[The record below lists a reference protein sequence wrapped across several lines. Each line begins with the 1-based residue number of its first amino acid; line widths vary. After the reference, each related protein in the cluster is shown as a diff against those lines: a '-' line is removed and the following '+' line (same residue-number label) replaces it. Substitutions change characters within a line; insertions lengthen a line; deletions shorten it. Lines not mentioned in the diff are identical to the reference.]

1 MSFSMKV
8 KSHIAVWIILLAGG
22 FLLGFV
28 PQYLKNRDLQKE
40 LETPQKTIDALTLQ
54 VQMSDIR
61 DAASLMLMELSR
73 QNFGLARDYS
83 VQFYSKLEQA
93 AQSVPDAN
101 LKKSL
106 EELAST
112 RDSVSRTLAAADS
125 SSLAA
130 VQPVV
135 SKTFE
140 LTKR

>member
-1 MSFSMKV
+1 
-8 KSHIAVWIILLAGG
+8 
-22 FLLGFV
+22 
-28 PQYLKNRDLQKE
+28 
-40 LETPQKTIDALTLQ
+40 
-54 VQMSDIR
+54 
-61 DAASLMLMELSR
+61 MLMELSR

>member
-1 MSFSMKV
+1 MKV

-125 SSLAA
+125 NSLAA

-135 SKTFE
+135 LKTFE

>member
-1 MSFSMKV
+1 MKV

-40 LETPQKTIDALTLQ
+40 LETPQKTIDGLTLQ

-61 DAASLMLMELSR
+61 DAASLMLVELSR
-73 QNFGLARDYS
+73 QNYGLARDYS

-112 RDSVSRTLAAADS
+112 RDSVSKTLAAADS
-125 SSLAA
+125 GSLAV

-135 SKTFE
+135 LRAFE

>member
-1 MSFSMKV
+1 MKM
-8 KSHIAVWIILLAGG
+8 KSHIVVWIILFVGG

-28 PQYLKNRDLQKE
+28 PQYVKNREFQRQI
-40 LETPQKTIDALTLQ
+40 TPLTLQ

-73 QNFGLARDYS
+73 QNFGRARDYS

-112 RDSVSRTLAAADS
+112 RDSVSKTLAAADS
-125 SSLAA
+125 GSLAV

-135 SKTFE
+135 LRAFE

>member
-1 MSFSMKV
+1 MKV

-40 LETPQKTIDALTLQ
+40 LETPQKTIDGLTLQ

-61 DAASLMLMELSR
+61 DAASLMLVELSR
-73 QNFGLARDYS
+73 QNYGLARDYS
-83 VQFYSKLEQA
+83 VQFYSKLDQA

-112 RDSVSRTLAAADS
+112 RDSVSKTLAAADS
-125 SSLAA
+125 GSLAV

-135 SKTFE
+135 LRAFE

>member
-1 MSFSMKV
+1 MKV
-8 KSHIAVWIILLAGG
+8 KSHIAVWIILLVGG

-61 DAASLMLMELSR
+61 DAASLMLVELSR

-135 SKTFE
+135 LKTFE

>member
-1 MSFSMKV
+1 MKV

>member
-1 MSFSMKV
+1 MKV

-40 LETPQKTIDALTLQ
+40 LETPQKTIDGLTLQ

-61 DAASLMLMELSR
+61 DAASLMLVELSR
-73 QNFGLARDYS
+73 QNYGLARDYS

-112 RDSVSRTLAAADS
+112 RDSESKTLAAADS
-125 SSLAA
+125 GSLAV

-135 SKTFE
+135 LRAFE